1 MPVCTNT
8 CPAAVWI
15 GLYRDAGGPFTG
27 FKWSDGTA
35 LGLTDYKNWGPL
47 SKTYVSIYGDPMDTP
62 EYWGEG
68 FYGKWD
74 HFKGEFAIMRAGVC
88 KRDY

>member
-1 MPVCTNT
+1 MCTVYSVL
-8 CPAAVWI
+8 A
-15 GLYRDAGGPFTG
+15 GPFTG

-35 LGLTDYKNWGPL
+35 LGLMDYKNWGPL
-47 SKTYVSIYGDPMDTP
+47 RPYIQAFSTKTYVSIYGDPMDTP

-74 HFKGEFAIMRAGVC
+74 HFKGEFALMRAG
-88 KRDY
+88 